1 MEGQDCTNRITFKST
16 EKTLNK
22 IKLDMQSTDGNL
34 PFDFNRLIPM
44 PAELLDTELFA
55 IGKKDY
61 YYSNKK
67 FISSGESM
75 PPSIEWI
82 KKHCLDPFTLR
93 RLKNSYGYLSS
104 QDWAVKN
111 WGIMS
116 NATNG
121 LCIKNIHDHDM
132 KQSELV
138 YTFDTVWSEPQ
149 PVYDALCGYI
159 MKDTDGNSVS
169 LQWYFEDTSQNYS
182 GYMSGGA

>member
-1 MEGQDCTNRITFKST
+1 
-16 EKTLNK
+16 
-22 IKLDMQSTDGNL
+22 
-34 PFDFNRLIPM
+34 
-44 PAELLDTELFA
+44 
-55 IGKKDY
+55 
-61 YYSNKK
+61 
-67 FISSGESM
+67 
-75 PPSIEWI
+75 
-82 KKHCLDPFTLR
+82 
-93 RLKNSYGYLSS
+93 
-104 QDWAVKN
+104 
-111 WGIMS
+111 MS